1 MNLSALDRLGKFLF
15 LIASMYTASCAA
27 VDENAIQKRLE
38 SSVGQ
43 RFSVSRW
50 SRPTVAKKVT
60 LEDGG
65 SIRVYE
71 FLWANGCAYQVV
83 VRKTDDVITSWR
95 FTSEVDLCKQVIH
108 RPLGS

>member
-1 MNLSALDRLGKFLF
+1 MNFSASVRLSKLLL
-15 LIASMYTASCAA
+15 LISSMYAASCAV

-43 RFSVSRW
+43 RFSESRW
-50 SRPTVAKKVT
+50 NQPTAAKKVIR
-60 LEDGG
+60 EDGG
-65 SIRVYE
+65 SIRVYD

-83 VRKTDDVITSWR
+83 VRKADDVITGWR
-95 FTSEVDLCKQVIH
+95 FTSEADLCKQVIR